1 MVNFQLRIA
10 VLLVSFAI
18 GLASPTRAHIVT
30 EEPWHPAAAAYRS
43 MMFFADLVPVN
54 WGLIRQVYERKHA
67 ASRISR
73 PGKSYIDARAG
84 KMGAAIDRA
93 IADKDRQALFAAAT
107 RAMSQ
112 LIRRSLDD
120 AGKALSTPGKAQQ
133 AVLEAQALYRSFAD
147 VIAQADSAGNK
158 RIGLAWLELTNSLG
172 STGVS
177 GKGAVA
183 ADKATFATARKAIEA
198 YLVANYEPE
207 KFSRRTQLAPVPESI
222 VAKGGSIQLA
232 AKLPPGSNI
241 NDQVPLPRLVLNFE
255 ERGIDEKDLPL
266 IAYGDMLF
274 DSPMIFGGAARALGI
289 SCATCH
295 NRSDINQAFFI
306 PGISHRKGAADVD
319 GSYFNALFNDHR
331 ADGLDIPSLRG
342 IRFLGPYGRDGRFG
356 SLRTFVRNVIVN
368 EFAGP
373 EPTPFMLDAIM
384 GYMLEFDFL
393 PNSKIDRQGRLTA
406 KASTAARRG
415 ERLFNKPFAQM
426 DGKACATCHIPSA
439 NFIDRRSHDIG
450 SAHAAY
456 KGARASAFD
465 TPTLLGL
472 RFTAPY
478 FHDGALPTLASVVAW
493 FDTRHKLKLSAA
505 ERGDLTAYLEA
516 VGDADEPYET
526 FAGKKTKFRLGWEE
540 LTTFASTFAMLLPK
554 RDAYHAKLML
564 ETVARDLA
572 VDASGMINLRAKPKV
587 YELAGLLT
595 DMRKAVSADDWAKA
609 GKLWTS
615 FQDLQ
620 VKYDKEMY

>member
-1 MVNFQLRIA
+1 
-10 VLLVSFAI
+10 
-18 GLASPTRAHIVT
+18 
-30 EEPWHPAAAAYRS
+30 
-43 MMFFADLVPVN
+43 
-54 WGLIRQVYERKHA
+54 
-67 ASRISR
+67 
-73 PGKSYIDARAG
+73 
-84 KMGAAIDRA
+84 
-93 IADKDRQALFAAAT
+93 
-107 RAMSQ
+107 
-112 LIRRSLDD
+112 
-120 AGKALSTPGKAQQ
+120 
-133 AVLEAQALYRSFAD
+133 
-147 VIAQADSAGNK
+147 
-158 RIGLAWLELTNSLG
+158 
-172 STGVS
+172 
-177 GKGAVA
+177 
-183 ADKATFATARKAIEA
+183 
-198 YLVANYEPE
+198 
-207 KFSRRTQLAPVPESI
+207 
-222 VAKGGSIQLA
+222 
-232 AKLPPGSNI
+232 
-241 NDQVPLPRLVLNFE
+241 
-255 ERGIDEKDLPL
+255 
-266 IAYGDMLF
+266 MLF
-274 DSPMIFGGAARALGI
+274 DSPMIFGGPARSLGI

-368 EFAGP
+368 EFAGA
-373 EPTPFMLDAIM
+373 EPTPFMLDAIV

-406 KASTAARRG
+406 KASAAARRG

-439 NFIDRRSHDIG
+439 NFIDRRSHEIG
-450 SAHAAY
+450 SAKAAY

-465 TPTLLGL
+465 TPTLLGV

-478 FHDGALPTLASVVAW
+478 FHDGSLPTLASVVTW

-516 VGDADEPYET
+516 VGDADEPYEA

-609 GKLWTS
+609 GKLWVS